1 LFPKADAQMHRK
13 CLLYLTKSA
22 APTVTNMDDDFVL
35 LLAMMMAI
43 VTQAV
48 ARLTMMAIPIAIGA
62 DGCREHSLMILN

>member
-1 LFPKADAQMHRK
+1 
-13 CLLYLTKSA
+13 
-22 APTVTNMDDDFVL
+22 MDDDFVL